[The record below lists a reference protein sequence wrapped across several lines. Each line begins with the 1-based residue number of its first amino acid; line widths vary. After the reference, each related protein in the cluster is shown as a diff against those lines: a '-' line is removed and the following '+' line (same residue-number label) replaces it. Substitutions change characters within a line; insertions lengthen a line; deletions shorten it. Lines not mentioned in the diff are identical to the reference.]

1 MKIKFEKTP
10 EQVELVKAMGSTNKV
25 QALEA
30 QDAFAAFIA
39 PVIQEV
45 LLQAGTAAAI
55 YEDMSYDEDD
65 SPSIPVDL
73 YYGEP
78 EGTFSV
84 WQQTVAGGLPTQQ
97 IGSFQEIK
105 VSTYPLDSAISFDK
119 RYVRKCRLDV
129 VARGLERLS
138 NDVLIKQERN
148 AWYVVLKMLADA
160 QSKTDAAGTLTNHV
174 FRAQGYLSSATPNRS
189 FLLEDVNKAM
199 TLLKRLNASYNYS
212 SPIGNEGR
220 GLTDLYVSPE
230 IMEQVRGFAYNPVNT
245 KQADAGLTS
254 IPLTDSQRER
264 IYSAAGMSEIF
275 GVTLHEL
282 LELGVGRKYNV
293 LFDEIAGTKV
303 YTKPDGTQGKVFEAA
318 DQILVGIDRSRRAF
332 VRTLAVNAETGGSF
346 NLRPDDQFL
355 ARSGKVGFYG
365 GLEEGRVALDA
376 RAVAGIIV

>member
-1 MKIKFEKTP
+1 
-10 EQVELVKAMGSTNKV
+10 
-25 QALEA
+25 
-30 QDAFAAFIA
+30 
-39 PVIQEV
+39 
-45 LLQAGTAAAI
+45 
-55 YEDMSYDEDD
+55 MSYDEDD

-84 WQQTVAGGLPTQQ
+84 WQQTVGGGLPTQQ

-160 QSKTDAAGTLTNHV
+160 ETKGVKHV
-174 FRAQGYLSSATPNRS
+174 FRSQVADTFQV
-189 FLLEDVNKAM
+189 EDINKAI
-199 TLLKRLNASYNYS
+199 TLLKRLNSAYNGTT
-212 SPIGNEGR
+212 PVGNEGR

-230 IMEQVRGFAYNPVNT
+230 IMETIRGFAYNPVNS
-245 KQADAGLTS
+245 KQAPSGTTS
-254 IPLTDSQRER
+254 IPLTDSVRER
-264 IYSAAGMSEIF
+264 IFSAAGMSDIW

-282 LELGVGRKYNV
+282 LELGAGAKYNV
-293 LFDEIAGTKV
+293 LFKELASTTQYSIPGVGSPSTFDAAG
-303 YTKPDGTQGKVFEAA
+303 DGK
-318 DQILVGIDRSRRAF
+318 DQVLIGIDRSRRSF
-332 VRTLAVNAETGGSF
+332 IRTLAVNAETGGSF

-355 ARSGKVGFYG
+355 ARSNKVGFYG

>member
-10 EQVELVKAMGSTNKV
+10 EQVELVKAMGSSNKV

-45 LLQAGTAAAI
+45 LLQAGTASAI

-160 QSKTDAAGTLTNHV
+160 ETKNVKHV
-174 FRAQGYLSSATPNRS
+174 FRSQVADTFQV
-189 FLLEDVNKAM
+189 DDINKAI
-199 TLLKRLNASYNYS
+199 TLLKRLNAAYNGTT
-212 SPIGNEGR
+212 PVGNEGR

-230 IMEQVRGFAYNPVNT
+230 IMETIRGFAYNPVNT
-245 KQADAGLTS
+245 KLGVSGATTG
-254 IPLTDSQRER
+254 IPLTDSVRER
-264 IYSAAGMSEIF
+264 IFSAAGMSDIW

-282 LELGVGRKYNV
+282 LELGIGSKYNV
-293 LFDEIAGTKV
+293 LFTELAN
-303 YTKPDGTQGKVFEAA
+303 GKTYGGSAFNGAN
-318 DQILVGIDRSRRAF
+318 DQILVGIDRSRRSF
-332 VRTLAVNAETGGSF
+332 IRTLAVNAETGGSF

-365 GLEEGRVALDA
+365 GLEEGRVALDS

>member
-10 EQVELVKAMGSTNKV
+10 EQVELVKAMGSSNKV
-25 QALEA
+25 DALEA
-30 QDAFAAFIA
+30 QDAFAAFIS

-73 YYGEP
+73 YYGET

-105 VSTYPLDSAISFDK
+105 VATYPLDSAISFDK

-160 QSKTDAAGTLTNHV
+160 VTQGRNHV
-174 FRAQGYLSSATPNRS
+174 FRSNVSGEFQV
-189 FLLEDVNKAM
+189 DDINKAM
-199 TLLKRLNASYNYS
+199 TLLKRLNAAYNGTT
-212 SPIGNEGR
+212 PVGNEGR

-245 KQADAGLTS
+245 KQAPGVADGKEA
-254 IPLTDSQRER
+254 IPLTDSVRDR
-264 IYSAAGMSEIF
+264 IFSAGGMTDIW
-275 GVTLHEL
+275 GVSLHEL

-293 LFDEIAGTKV
+293 LFDEIAGTKSFAKSDS
-303 YTKPDGTQGKVFEAA
+303 TGAGEFNGNTS
-318 DQILVGIDRSRRAF
+318 QILIGIDRSRRSF
-332 VRTLAVNAETGGSF
+332 IRTLAVNAENGGSF
-346 NLRPDDQFL
+346 TLKPDDQFL
-355 ARSGKVGFYG
+355 ARSGKIGFYG
-365 GLEEGRVALDA
+365 GLEEGRVGLDA
-376 RAVAGIIV
+376 KAVAGIIV

>member
-10 EQVELVKAMGSTNKV
+10 EQVELIKAMGSSNKV

-160 QSKTDAAGTLTNHV
+160 QTKGVNHV
-174 FRAQGYLSSATPNRS
+174 FRAQTSDI
-189 FLLEDVNKAM
+189 FQVEDINKAI
-199 TLLKRLNASYNYS
+199 TLLKRLNAAYNGAT
-212 SPIGNEGR
+212 PVGNEGK

-230 IMEQVRGFAYNPVNT
+230 IMEQIRGFAYNPVNT
-245 KQADAGLTS
+245 KQAVGGTTS
-254 IPLTDSQRER
+254 IPLTDSVRER
-264 IYSAAGMSEIF
+264 IFNAAGMTDIW

-293 LFDEIAGTKV
+293 LFDEIAASKNFS
-303 YTKPDGTQGKVFEAA
+303 KPDGTAA
-318 DQILVGIDRSRRAF
+318 GQFADTDEILIGVDRSRRAF
-332 VRTLAVNAETGGSF
+332 IRTLAVNAETGGSF

-365 GLEEGRVALDA
+365 GLEEGRVGLDA

>member
-10 EQVELVKAMGSTNKV
+10 EQVELVKAMGSSNKI

-30 QDAFAAFIA
+30 QEAFAAFIA

-45 LLQAGTAAAI
+45 LLQAGTASAI

-84 WQQTVAGGLPTQQ
+84 WQQTVGGGLPTQQ

-160 QSKTDAAGTLTNHV
+160 ETKGVKHV
-174 FRAQGYLSSATPNRS
+174 FRSQVADNFQV
-189 FLLEDVNKAM
+189 EDINKAI
-199 TLLKRLNASYNYS
+199 TLLKRLNSAYNGTT
-212 SPIGNEGR
+212 PVGNEGR

-230 IMEQVRGFAYNPVNT
+230 IMETIRGFAYNPVNS
-245 KQADAGLTS
+245 KQGISSNTTG
-254 IPLTDSQRER
+254 IPLTDSVRER
-264 IYSAAGMSEIF
+264 IFSAAGMSDIW

-282 LELGVGRKYNV
+282 LELGAGAKYNV
-293 LFDEIAGTKV
+293 LFKELAGS
-303 YTKPDGTQGKVFEAA
+303 TQYSIPGVGSPSTFDAAGSGK
-318 DQILVGIDRSRRAF
+318 DQILIGIDRSRRAF
-332 VRTLAVNAETGGSF
+332 IRTLAVNAETGGSF

-355 ARSGKVGFYG
+355 ARSNKVGFYG

>member
-10 EQVELVKAMGSTNKV
+10 EQVELVKAMGSSNKV

-160 QSKTDAAGTLTNHV
+160 QTKGVNHV
-174 FRAQGYLSSATPNRS
+174 FKAQTSDV
-189 FLLEDVNKAM
+189 FQVEDINKAI
-199 TLLKRLNASYNYS
+199 TLLKRLNAAYNGAT
-212 SPIGNEGR
+212 PVGNEGR

-230 IMEQVRGFAYNPVNT
+230 IMEQIRGFAYNPVNT
-245 KQADAGLTS
+245 KQAVGGATS
-254 IPLTDSQRER
+254 IPLTDSVRER
-264 IYSAAGMSEIF
+264 IFNAAGMTDIW

-293 LFDEIAGTKV
+293 LFDEIAGAKNFA
-303 YTKPDGTQGKVFEAA
+303 KPDGTSSGAFA
-318 DQILVGIDRSRRAF
+318 DTDEILIGIDRSRRSF
-332 VRTLAVNAETGGSF
+332 IRTLAVNAETGGSF

-365 GLEEGRVALDA
+365 GLEEGRVGLDS

>member
-10 EQVELVKAMGSTNKV
+10 EQIELVKAMGSSNKV

-78 EGTFSV
+78 EGTFAV

-148 AWYVVLKMLADA
+148 AWYVILKMLADA
-160 QSKTDAAGTLTNHV
+160 QTKGVNHV
-174 FRAQGYLSSATPNRS
+174 FRSQVAGTFQV
-189 FLLEDVNKAM
+189 EDINKAI
-199 TLLKRLNASYNYS
+199 TLLKRLNAAYNGTT
-212 SPIGNEGR
+212 PVGNEGR

-230 IMEQVRGFAYNPVNT
+230 IMEQIRGFAYNPVNT
-245 KQADAGLTS
+245 RQAVSGNTS
-254 IPLTDSQRER
+254 IPLTDSVRER
-264 IYSAAGMSEIF
+264 IFNAAGMTDIW

-293 LFDEIAGTKV
+293 LFDEISGTKDFK
-303 YTKPDGTQGKVFEAA
+303 KPDGTPAGSTPFAGNDEVL
-318 DQILVGIDRSRRAF
+318 IGIDRSRRSF
-332 VRTLAVNAETGGSF
+332 IRTLAVNAETGGSF

-365 GLEEGRVALDA
+365 GLEEGRVALDSK
-376 RAVAGIIV
+376 AVAGIIV

>member
-10 EQVELVKAMGSTNKV
+10 EQVELVKAMGSSNKV

-45 LLQAGTAAAI
+45 LLQAGTASAI

-160 QSKTDAAGTLTNHV
+160 ETKGVKHV
-174 FRAQGYLSSATPNRS
+174 FRSQVADTFQV
-189 FLLEDVNKAM
+189 DDINKAI
-199 TLLKRLNASYNYS
+199 TLLKRLNAAYNGTT
-212 SPIGNEGR
+212 PVGNEGR

-230 IMEQVRGFAYNPVNT
+230 IMETIRGFAYNPVNT
-245 KQADAGLTS
+245 KLGPSGATTG
-254 IPLTDSQRER
+254 IPLTDSVRER
-264 IYSAAGMSEIF
+264 IFSAGGMSDIW

-282 LELGVGRKYNV
+282 LELGIGAKYNV
-293 LFDEIAGTKV
+293 LFKELAS
-303 YTKPDGTQGKVFEAA
+303 GKTYGGSAFDAVPNG
-318 DQILVGIDRSRRAF
+318 DQILIGIDRSRRSF
-332 VRTLAVNAETGGSF
+332 IRTLAVNAETGGSF

-365 GLEEGRVALDA
+365 GLEEGRVGLDA
-376 RAVAGIIV
+376 KAVAGIIV

>member
-10 EQVELVKAMGSTNKV
+10 EQVELIKAMGSSNKV
-25 QALEA
+25 EALEA
-30 QDAFAAFIA
+30 QDAFAAFIS

-45 LLQAGTAAAI
+45 LLQAGTASAI

-73 YYGEP
+73 YYGET
-78 EGTFSV
+78 EGTFAV

-148 AWYVVLKMLADA
+148 AWYVILKMLADA
-160 QSKTDAAGTLTNHV
+160 KTKNINHV
-174 FRAQGYLSSATPNRS
+174 FRAQASDV
-189 FLLEDVNKAM
+189 FQVEDINKAI
-199 TLLKRLNASYNYS
+199 TLLKRLNAAYNGAT
-212 SPIGNEGR
+212 PVGNEGR

-230 IMEQVRGFAYNPVNT
+230 IMEQIRSFAYNPVNS
-245 KQADAGLTS
+245 KQGISTNTTG
-254 IPLTDSQRER
+254 IPLTDSVRER
-264 IYSAAGMSEIF
+264 IFNSAGMTDIW

-293 LFDEIAGTKV
+293 LFDEIASSKKFGKPTEDPEVTGSVFGT
-303 YTKPDGTQGKVFEAA
+303 TDE
-318 DQILVGIDRSRRAF
+318 ILIGIDRSRRSF
-332 VRTLAVNAETGGSF
+332 IRTLAVNAETGGSF
-346 NLRPDDQFL
+346 TLKPDDQFL

-365 GLEEGRVALDA
+365 GLEEGRVGLDA
-376 RAVAGIIV
+376 KAVAGIIV

>member
-10 EQVELVKAMGSTNKV
+10 EQVELVKAMGSSNKV

-45 LLQAGTAAAI
+45 LLQAGTATAI

-105 VSTYPLDSAISFDK
+105 VSTYTLDSAISFDK

-138 NDVLIKQERN
+138 NDVLLKQERN

-160 QSKTDAAGTLTNHV
+160 QTKSVNHA
-174 FRAQGYLSSATPNRS
+174 FRAQTSSV
-189 FLLEDVNKAM
+189 FQIDDINKAI
-199 TLLKRLNASYNYS
+199 TLLKRLNAAYTGGT
-212 SPIGNEGR
+212 PIGNEGR

-230 IMEQVRGFAYNPVNT
+230 IMEQIRGFAYNPVNT
-245 KQADAGLTS
+245 TQAAGGSTS
-254 IPLTDSQRER
+254 IPLTDSVRER
-264 IYSAAGMSEIF
+264 IFNAAGMTDIW

-282 LELGVGRKYNV
+282 LELGIDRKYNV
-293 LFDEIAGTKV
+293 LFDQIANANGRV
-303 YTKPDGTQGKVFEAA
+303 FSQPDGVSAANVFDSSS
-318 DQILVGIDRSRRAF
+318 DQILIGLDRSRRSF
-332 VRTLAVNAETGGSF
+332 IRTLAVNAETGGSF

>member
-10 EQVELVKAMGSTNKV
+10 EQVELVKAMGSSNKV

-45 LLQAGTAAAI
+45 LLQAGTASAI
-55 YEDMSYDEDD
+55 YEDMTYDEDD

-73 YYGEP
+73 YFGEP
-78 EGTFSV
+78 EGTFAV

-97 IGSFQEIK
+97 IGTFQEIK

-160 QSKTDAAGTLTNHV
+160 ETKGVNHV
-174 FRAQGYLSSATPNRS
+174 FKAQTPDV
-189 FLLEDVNKAM
+189 FQVEDINKAI
-199 TLLKRLNASYNYS
+199 TLLKRLNAAYNGAT
-212 SPIGNEGR
+212 PVGNEGR

-230 IMEQVRGFAYNPVNT
+230 VMEQIRGFAYNPVNT
-245 KQADAGLTS
+245 RQAVGGTTS
-254 IPLTDSQRER
+254 IPLTDSVRER
-264 IYSAAGMSEIF
+264 IFNAAGMTDIW

-293 LFDEIAGTKV
+293 LFDEIAGSKSFS
-303 YTKPDGTQGKVFEAA
+303 KPDGSSSAA
-318 DQILVGIDRSRRAF
+318 FAASDEILIGIDRSRRSF
-332 VRTLAVNAETGGSF
+332 IRTLAVNAETGGSF

-365 GLEEGRVALDA
+365 GLEEGRVGLDA

>member
-10 EQVELVKAMGSTNKV
+10 EQVELVKAMGSSNKV
-25 QALEA
+25 QAIEA
-30 QDAFAAFIA
+30 QEAFASFIA

-45 LLQAGTAAAI
+45 LLQAGTSAAI

-78 EGTFSV
+78 EGTFAV

-105 VSTYPLDSAISFDK
+105 VSTYALDSAISFDK

-148 AWYVVLKMLADA
+148 AWYVILKMLADA
-160 QSKTDAAGTLTNHV
+160 ETKGVNHV
-174 FRAQGYLSSATPNRS
+174 FRSQVNDN
-189 FLLEDVNKAM
+189 FQVEDINKAI
-199 TLLKRLNASYNYS
+199 TLLKRLNAAYNGTT
-212 SPIGNEGR
+212 PVGNEGR

-230 IMEQVRGFAYNPVNT
+230 IMEQIRSFAYNPVNT
-245 KQADAGLTS
+245 KAAPSGGNTS
-254 IPLTDSQRER
+254 IPLTDSVRER
-264 IYSAAGMSEIF
+264 IFNSAGMTDIW

-282 LELGVGRKYNV
+282 LELGVSRKYNV
-293 LFDEIAGTKV
+293 LFGEVASGKS
-303 YTKPDGTQGKVFEAA
+303 YAKPDGNGNAAFDGGTQEVL
-318 DQILVGIDRSRRAF
+318 IGIDRSRRSF
-332 VRTLAVNAETGGSF
+332 IRTLAVNAETGGSF

-376 RAVAGIIV
+376 KAVAGIIV

>member
-10 EQVELVKAMGSTNKV
+10 EQVELVKAMGSSNKV

-30 QDAFAAFIA
+30 QDAFASFIA

-45 LLQAGTAAAI
+45 LLQAGTASAI
-55 YEDMSYDEDD
+55 YEDMTYDEDD

-148 AWYVVLKMLADA
+148 AWYVILKMLADA
-160 QSKTDAAGTLTNHV
+160 KTKGINHV
-174 FRAQGYLSSATPNRS
+174 FRAQSAGS
-189 FLLEDVNKAM
+189 FQVEDINKAI
-199 TLLKRLNASYNYS
+199 TLLKRLNAAYTGAT
-212 SPIGNEGR
+212 PVGNEGR

-230 IMEQVRGFAYNPVNT
+230 IMEQIRSFAYNPVNS
-245 KQADAGLTS
+245 KQGIASNTTG
-254 IPLTDSQRER
+254 IPLTDSVRER
-264 IYSAAGMSEIF
+264 IFSAAGMSDIW

-293 LFDEIAGTKV
+293 LFDEIASSKAF
-303 YTKPDGTQGKVFEAA
+303 TKPDGTSSSNSFQSSEEVL
-318 DQILVGIDRSRRAF
+318 IGIDRSRRSF
-332 VRTLAVNAETGGSF
+332 IRTLAVNAETGGSF

>member
-1 MKIKFEKTP
+1 MKIKFDKTQ
-10 EQVELVKAMGSTNKV
+10 EQVELVKAMGSTNKI
-25 QALEA
+25 QAVEA
-30 QDAFAAFIA
+30 QEAFAAFIA

-45 LLQAGTAAAI
+45 LLQAGTASAF
-55 YEDMSYDEDD
+55 YEDMTYDEDD

-129 VARGLERLS
+129 IARGLERLS

-160 QSKTDAAGTLTNHV
+160 QTKGVNHV
-174 FRAQGYLSSATPNRS
+174 FRANVNNLFQV
-189 FLLEDVNKAM
+189 DDMNKAI
-199 TLLKRLNASYNYS
+199 TLLKRLNAAYNGAT
-212 SPIGNEGR
+212 PVGNEGR

-230 IMEQVRGFAYNPVNT
+230 IMEQIRSFAYNPVNT
-245 KQADAGLTS
+245 RQATGGNTS
-254 IPLTDSQRER
+254 IPMTDSMRDR
-264 IYSAAGMSEIF
+264 IYSSAGMADIW

-282 LELGVGRKYNV
+282 LELGTNGKYNV
-293 LFDEIAGTKV
+293 LFDEIAGAKTFAKA
-303 YTKPDGTQGKVFEAA
+303 DGTAA
-318 DQILVGIDRSRRAF
+318 SDFGATDEILIGIDRSRRSF
-332 VRTLAVNAETGGSF
+332 VRTLAVNAETGGTF

-365 GLEEGRVALDA
+365 GLEEGRVALDSK
-376 RAVAGIIV
+376 AVAGIIV

>member
-10 EQVELVKAMGSTNKV
+10 EQIELVKAMGSSNKV

-45 LLQAGTAAAI
+45 LLQAGTASAI

-78 EGTFSV
+78 EGTFAV

-160 QSKTDAAGTLTNHV
+160 ETKGVKHV
-174 FRAQGYLSSATPNRS
+174 FRSQVADTFQVD
-189 FLLEDVNKAM
+189 DVNKAI
-199 TLLKRLNASYNYS
+199 TLLKRLNAAYNGTT
-212 SPIGNEGR
+212 PVGNEGR

-230 IMEQVRGFAYNPVNT
+230 IMETIRGFAYNPVNS
-245 KQADAGLTS
+245 KQGISSNTTG
-254 IPLTDSQRER
+254 IPLTDSVRER
-264 IYSAAGMSEIF
+264 IFSAAGMSDIW

-282 LELGVGRKYNV
+282 LELGAGAKYNV
-293 LFDEIAGTKV
+293 LFKELAGTTQYSIPGV
-303 YTKPDGTQGKVFEAA
+303 GSPSQFDAAGDGK
-318 DQILVGIDRSRRAF
+318 DQILIGIDRSRRSF
-332 VRTLAVNAETGGSF
+332 IRTLAVNAETGGSF

-376 RAVAGIIV
+376 KAVAGIIV

>member
-10 EQVELVKAMGSTNKV
+10 EQVELVKAMGSSNKA
-25 QALEA
+25 QAIEA
-30 QDAFAAFIA
+30 QDAFAAFIS

-45 LLQAGTAAAI
+45 LLQAGTAPAI

-84 WQQTVAGGLPTQQ
+84 WQQTVGGGLPTQQ

-160 QSKTDAAGTLTNHV
+160 QTKGVKHVFKAGTSGV
-174 FRAQGYLSSATPNRS
+174 FQID
-189 FLLEDVNKAM
+189 DVNKAI
-199 TLLKRLNASYNYS
+199 TLLKRLNAAYNGAT
-212 SPIGNEGR
+212 PVGNEGR

-230 IMEQVRGFAYNPVNT
+230 IMEQIRGFAYNPVNT
-245 KQADAGLTS
+245 RQAVDGTTS
-254 IPLTDSQRER
+254 IPLTDSVRDR
-264 IYSAAGMSEIF
+264 IFSAAGMSDIW
-275 GVTLHEL
+275 GVSLHEL
-282 LELGVGRKYNV
+282 LELGEGRKYNV
-293 LFDEIAGTKV
+293 LFGEIANGKTFA
-303 YTKPDGTQGKVFEAA
+303 KPDGSDSGAFNSTTQELL
-318 DQILVGIDRSRRAF
+318 IGIDRSRRSF
-332 VRTLAVNAETGGSF
+332 IRTLAVNAETGGSF
-346 NLRPDDQFL
+346 VLRPDDQFL
-355 ARSGKVGFYG
+355 ARSNKVGFYG

>member
-10 EQVELVKAMGSTNKV
+10 EQVELVKAMGSSNKI

-30 QDAFAAFIA
+30 QEAFAAFIA

-45 LLQAGTAAAI
+45 LLQAGTASAI
-55 YEDMSYDEDD
+55 YEDMTYDEDD

-78 EGTFSV
+78 EGTFAV

-160 QSKTDAAGTLTNHV
+160 ETKSVKHV
-174 FRAQGYLSSATPNRS
+174 FRSQVADTFQV
-189 FLLEDVNKAM
+189 DDINKAI
-199 TLLKRLNASYNYS
+199 TLLKRLNAAYNGAT
-212 SPIGNEGR
+212 PVGNEGR

-230 IMEQVRGFAYNPVNT
+230 IMETIRGFAYNPVNS
-245 KQADAGLTS
+245 KASPSGANTS
-254 IPLTDSQRER
+254 IPLTDSVRER
-264 IYSAAGMSEIF
+264 IFSAAGMSDIW

-282 LELGVGRKYNV
+282 LELGVGAKYNV
-293 LFDEIAGTKV
+293 LFKELSIGKTYAIPGGSGTAF
-303 YTKPDGTQGKVFEAA
+303 DGAN
-318 DQILVGIDRSRRAF
+318 DQILIGIDRSRRTF
-332 VRTLAVNAETGGSF
+332 IRTLAVNAETGGSF

-355 ARSGKVGFYG
+355 ARSNKVGFYG

>member
-10 EQVELVKAMGSTNKV
+10 EQVELVKAMGSSNKV

-45 LLQAGTAAAI
+45 LLQAGTASAI

-78 EGTFSV
+78 EGTFAV

-160 QSKTDAAGTLTNHV
+160 ETKGVKHV
-174 FRAQGYLSSATPNRS
+174 FRSQVADTFQV
-189 FLLEDVNKAM
+189 DDINKAI
-199 TLLKRLNASYNYS
+199 TLLKRLNAAYNGAT
-212 SPIGNEGR
+212 PVGNEGR

-230 IMEQVRGFAYNPVNT
+230 IMETIRGFAYNPVNT
-245 KQADAGLTS
+245 KLGPTNATTG
-254 IPLTDSQRER
+254 IPLTDSVRER
-264 IYSAAGMSEIF
+264 IFSAAGMSDIW

-282 LELGVGRKYNV
+282 LELGVGAKYNV
-293 LFDEIAGTKV
+293 LFKELSNGKTYGGTAFDV
-303 YTKPDGTQGKVFEAA
+303 TPS
-318 DQILVGIDRSRRAF
+318 DQILVGIDRSRRSF
-332 VRTLAVNAETGGSF
+332 IRTLAVNAETGGSF

-365 GLEEGRVALDA
+365 GLEEGRVGLDA

>member
-10 EQVELVKAMGSTNKV
+10 EQVELVKAMGSSNKV

-45 LLQAGTAAAI
+45 LLQAGTASAI
-55 YEDMSYDEDD
+55 YEDMTYDEDD

-105 VSTYPLDSAISFDK
+105 VSTYTLDSAISFDK

-160 QSKTDAAGTLTNHV
+160 QTKGLNHV
-174 FRAQGYLSSATPNRS
+174 FRAQSAGN
-189 FLLEDVNKAM
+189 FQVDDINKAI
-199 TLLKRLNASYNYS
+199 TLLKRLNAAYNGAT
-212 SPIGNEGR
+212 PVGNEGR

-230 IMEQVRGFAYNPVNT
+230 IMEQIRSFAYNPVNT
-245 KQADAGLTS
+245 KQAALGTTS
-254 IPLTDSQRER
+254 IPLTDSVRER
-264 IYSAAGMSEIF
+264 IFSAAGMSDIW

-282 LELGVGRKYNV
+282 LELGAGRKYNV
-293 LFDEIAGTKV
+293 LFDEIAGLKSFA
-303 YTKPDGTQGKVFEAA
+303 KPDTTGGSRFGDTNVNDE
-318 DQILVGIDRSRRAF
+318 ILIGIDRSRRSF
-332 VRTLAVNAETGGSF
+332 IRTLAVNAETGGSF

>member
-10 EQVELVKAMGSTNKV
+10 EQVELVKAMGSSNKV

-45 LLQAGTAAAI
+45 LLQAGTASAI

-105 VSTYPLDSAISFDK
+105 VSTYTLDSAISFDK

-160 QSKTDAAGTLTNHV
+160 QTKGLNHV
-174 FRAQGYLSSATPNRS
+174 FRAQSPGN
-189 FLLEDVNKAM
+189 FQVDDINKAI
-199 TLLKRLNASYNYS
+199 TLLKRLNAAYNGAT
-212 SPIGNEGR
+212 PVGNEGR

-230 IMEQVRGFAYNPVNT
+230 IMEQIRSFAYNPVNS
-245 KQADAGLTS
+245 KQGITS
-254 IPLTDSQRER
+254 NTTGIPLTDSVRER
-264 IYSAAGMSEIF
+264 IFSAAGMSDIW

-293 LFDEIAGTKV
+293 LFDEIAGGKSFTKA
-303 YTKPDGTQGKVFEAA
+303 DGTGASDFGANPSYLKDE
-318 DQILVGIDRSRRAF
+318 ILIGVDRSRRSF
-332 VRTLAVNAETGGSF
+332 IRTLAVNAETGGSF

>member
-10 EQVELVKAMGSTNKV
+10 EQIELVKAMGSTNKV

-45 LLQAGTAAAI
+45 LLQAGTASAI
-55 YEDMSYDEDD
+55 YEDMTYDEDD

-138 NDVLIKQERN
+138 NDVLLKQERN

-160 QSKTDAAGTLTNHV
+160 QTKGVNHA
-174 FRAQGYLSSATPNRS
+174 FRAQTSNV
-189 FLLEDVNKAM
+189 FQIDDINKAI
-199 TLLKRLNASYNYS
+199 TLLKRLNAAYTGGT
-212 SPIGNEGR
+212 PIGNEGR

-230 IMEQVRGFAYNPVNT
+230 IMEQIRGFAYNPVNT
-245 KQADAGLTS
+245 TQAVGGSTS
-254 IPLTDSQRER
+254 IPLSDSVRER
-264 IYSAAGMSEIF
+264 IFNAAGMTDIW

-282 LELGVGRKYNV
+282 LELGVDRKYNV
-293 LFDEIAGTKV
+293 LFDQIAASKTFA
-303 YTKPDGTQGKVFEAA
+303 KPDGTSNITFDSTT
-318 DQILVGIDRSRRAF
+318 DQLLIGIDRSRRSF
-332 VRTLAVNAETGGSF
+332 IRTLAVNAETGGSF

>member
-10 EQVELVKAMGSTNKV
+10 EQVELVKAMASSNKV
-25 QALEA
+25 DALEA
-30 QDAFAAFIA
+30 QDAFAAFIS

-55 YEDMSYDEDD
+55 YEDMTYNEDD

-73 YYGEP
+73 YYGET
-78 EGTFSV
+78 EGTFAV

-97 IGSFQEIK
+97 IGTFQEIK

-129 VARGLERLS
+129 IARGLERLS

-160 QSKTDAAGTLTNHV
+160 ATQGRNHV
-174 FRAQGYLSSATPNRS
+174 FRSNIAGEFQV
-189 FLLEDVNKAM
+189 DDINKAM
-199 TLLKRLNASYNYS
+199 TLLKRINAAYNGTT
-212 SPIGNEGR
+212 PVGNEGR

-230 IMEQVRGFAYNPVNT
+230 IMEQVRGFAYNPVNV
-245 KQADAGLTS
+245 KQAPGVVGGTDA
-254 IPLTDSQRER
+254 IPLTDSVRER
-264 IYSAAGMSEIF
+264 IFSAGGMADIW
-275 GVTLHEL
+275 GVSLHEL

-293 LFDEIAGTKV
+293 LFDEIAGTKNFAKV
-303 YTKPDGTQGKVFEAA
+303 DGTSSAQFDGANS
-318 DQILVGIDRSRRAF
+318 QILVGIDRSRRSF
-332 VRTLAVNAETGGSF
+332 IRTLAVNAENGGSF
-346 NLRPDDQFL
+346 TLKPDDQFL

-365 GLEEGRVALDA
+365 GLEEGRVGLDA
-376 RAVAGIIV
+376 KAVAGIIV

>member
-10 EQVELVKAMGSTNKV
+10 EQVELVKAMGSSNKV

-45 LLQAGTAAAI
+45 LLQAGTAAAF

-78 EGTFSV
+78 EGTFAV

-160 QSKTDAAGTLTNHV
+160 QTKGVNHV
-174 FRAQGYLSSATPNRS
+174 FRSQTSGV
-189 FLLEDVNKAM
+189 FQVEDINKAI
-199 TLLKRLNASYNYS
+199 TLLKRLNSAYNGTT
-212 SPIGNEGR
+212 PVGNEGR

-230 IMEQVRGFAYNPVNT
+230 IMEQIRGFAYNPVNT
-245 KQADAGLTS
+245 RQAVSGTTS
-254 IPLTDSQRER
+254 IPLTDSVRER
-264 IYSAAGMSEIF
+264 IFNAAGMTDIW

-293 LFDEIAGTKV
+293 LFDEIAATKSFA
-303 YTKPDGTQGKVFEAA
+303 KPDGTGGSAFASSNVNDEVL
-318 DQILVGIDRSRRAF
+318 IGIDRSRRSF
-332 VRTLAVNAETGGSF
+332 IRTLAVNAETGGSF

-365 GLEEGRVALDA
+365 GLEEGRIALDA

>member
-10 EQVELVKAMGSTNKV
+10 EQVELVKAMGSSNKV

-45 LLQAGTAAAI
+45 LLQAGTASAI
-55 YEDMSYDEDD
+55 YEDMTYDEDD

-78 EGTFSV
+78 EGTFAV

-160 QSKTDAAGTLTNHV
+160 QTKGVNHV
-174 FRAQGYLSSATPNRS
+174 FKAQTADV
-189 FLLEDVNKAM
+189 FQVEDINKAI
-199 TLLKRLNASYNYS
+199 TLLKRLNAAYNGAT
-212 SPIGNEGR
+212 PVGNEGR

-230 IMEQVRGFAYNPVNT
+230 VMEQIRGFAYNPVNT
-245 KQADAGLTS
+245 KQAVGGTTS
-254 IPLTDSQRER
+254 IPLTDSVRER
-264 IYSAAGMSEIF
+264 IFNAAGMTDIW

-293 LFDEIAGTKV
+293 LFDEIAGSKNFS
-303 YTKPDGTQGKVFEAA
+303 KPDGSSSGAFASTDE
-318 DQILVGIDRSRRAF
+318 ILIGIDRSRRSF
-332 VRTLAVNAETGGSF
+332 IRTLAVNAETGGSF

-365 GLEEGRVALDA
+365 GLEEGRVGLDA

>member
-1 MKIKFEKTP
+1 
-10 EQVELVKAMGSTNKV
+10 
-25 QALEA
+25 
-30 QDAFAAFIA
+30 
-39 PVIQEV
+39 
-45 LLQAGTAAAI
+45 
-55 YEDMSYDEDD
+55 MSYDEDD

-78 EGTFSV
+78 EGTFAV

-160 QSKTDAAGTLTNHV
+160 QTKGVNHV
-174 FRAQGYLSSATPNRS
+174 FRSQTSGV
-189 FLLEDVNKAM
+189 FQVEDINKAI
-199 TLLKRLNASYNYS
+199 TLLKRLNSAYNGS
-212 SPIGNEGR
+212 TPVGNEGR

-230 IMEQVRGFAYNPVNT
+230 IMEQIRGFAYNPVNT
-245 KQADAGLTS
+245 KQAVSGTTS
-254 IPLTDSQRER
+254 IPLTDSVRER
-264 IYSAAGMSEIF
+264 IFNAAGMTDIW

-293 LFDEIAGTKV
+293 LFDEIAAAKSFA
-303 YTKPDGTQGKVFEAA
+303 KPDGTGGSSFASSNVNDEVL
-318 DQILVGIDRSRRAF
+318 IGIDRSRRSF
-332 VRTLAVNAETGGSF
+332 IRTLAVNAETGGSF

-365 GLEEGRVALDA
+365 GLEEGRIALDA

>member
-10 EQVELVKAMGSTNKV
+10 EQVELIKAMGSSNKV
-25 QALEA
+25 EALEA
-30 QDAFAAFIA
+30 QDAFAAFIS

-78 EGTFSV
+78 EGTFAV

-97 IGSFQEIK
+97 IGSFQEVK

-160 QSKTDAAGTLTNHV
+160 QTKGVNHV
-174 FRAQGYLSSATPNRS
+174 FRAQSAGN
-189 FLLEDVNKAM
+189 FQIDDINKAI
-199 TLLKRLNASYNYS
+199 TLLKRLNAAYNGAT
-212 SPIGNEGR
+212 PVGNEGR

-230 IMEQVRGFAYNPVNT
+230 IMEQIRGFAYNPVNT
-245 KQADAGLTS
+245 KQATAGTTS
-254 IPLTDSQRER
+254 IPLTDSVRER
-264 IYSAAGMSEIF
+264 IFSAAGMADIW

-293 LFDEIAGTKV
+293 LFDEIAGTKQFAEA
-303 YTKPDGTQGKVFEAA
+303 DGTTNAGAFASTSE
-318 DQILVGIDRSRRAF
+318 ILIGIDRSRRSF
-332 VRTLAVNAETGGSF
+332 IRTLAVNAETGGSF
-346 NLRPDDQFL
+346 TLKPDDQFL

-376 RAVAGIIV
+376 KAVAGIIV

>member
-10 EQVELVKAMGSTNKV
+10 EQVELVKAMGSSNKI

-30 QDAFAAFIA
+30 QEAFAAFIA

-45 LLQAGTAAAI
+45 LLQAGTASAI

-84 WQQTVAGGLPTQQ
+84 WQQTVGGGLPTQQ

-160 QSKTDAAGTLTNHV
+160 ETKGVKHV
-174 FRAQGYLSSATPNRS
+174 FRSQVADNFQV
-189 FLLEDVNKAM
+189 EDINKAI
-199 TLLKRLNASYNYS
+199 TLLKRLNSAYNGAT
-212 SPIGNEGR
+212 PVGNEGR

-230 IMEQVRGFAYNPVNT
+230 IMETIRGFAYNPVNS
-245 KQADAGLTS
+245 KQGISSNTTG
-254 IPLTDSQRER
+254 IPLTDSVRER
-264 IYSAAGMSEIF
+264 IFSAAGMSDIW

-282 LELGVGRKYNV
+282 LELGAGAKYNV
-293 LFDEIAGTKV
+293 LFKELAGS
-303 YTKPDGTQGKVFEAA
+303 TQYSIPGVGSPSTFDAAGSGK
-318 DQILVGIDRSRRAF
+318 DQILIGIDRSRRAF
-332 VRTLAVNAETGGSF
+332 IRTLAVNAETGGSF

-355 ARSGKVGFYG
+355 ARSNKVGFYG

>member
-10 EQVELVKAMGSTNKV
+10 EQVELVKAMGSSNKV

-45 LLQAGTAAAI
+45 LLQAGTASAI

-78 EGTFSV
+78 EGTFAV

-160 QSKTDAAGTLTNHV
+160 ETKGVKHV
-174 FRAQGYLSSATPNRS
+174 FRSQVADTFQV
-189 FLLEDVNKAM
+189 DDINKAI
-199 TLLKRLNASYNYS
+199 TLLKRLNAAYNGAT
-212 SPIGNEGR
+212 PVGNEGR

-230 IMEQVRGFAYNPVNT
+230 IMETIRGFAYNPVNSSRGIST
-245 KQADAGLTS
+245 NTTG
-254 IPLTDSQRER
+254 IPLTDSVRER
-264 IYSAAGMSEIF
+264 IFSAAGMSDIW

-282 LELGVGRKYNV
+282 LELGVGAKYNV
-293 LFDEIAGTKV
+293 LFKELSSGKTYGGTAFDA
-303 YTKPDGTQGKVFEAA
+303 TPS
-318 DQILVGIDRSRRAF
+318 DQILVGIDRSRRSF
-332 VRTLAVNAETGGSF
+332 IRTLAVNAETGGSF

-365 GLEEGRVALDA
+365 GLEEGRVGLDA

>member
-10 EQVELVKAMGSTNKV
+10 EQVELVKAMGSSNKV
-25 QALEA
+25 DALEA
-30 QDAFAAFIA
+30 QDAFAAFIS

-55 YEDMSYDEDD
+55 YEDMTYNEDD

-73 YYGEP
+73 YYGET

-160 QSKTDAAGTLTNHV
+160 VTQNKKHV
-174 FRAQGYLSSATPNRS
+174 FRSNIAGEFQV
-189 FLLEDVNKAM
+189 DDINKAM
-199 TLLKRLNASYNYS
+199 TLLKRINAAYNGTT
-212 SPIGNEGR
+212 PVGNEGR

-230 IMEQVRGFAYNPVNT
+230 IMEQVRGFAYNPVNI
-245 KQADAGLTS
+245 KQAPGVADGKEA
-254 IPLTDSQRER
+254 IPLTDSVRDR
-264 IYSAAGMSEIF
+264 IFSAGGMADIW
-275 GVTLHEL
+275 GVSLHEL
-282 LELGVGRKYNV
+282 LELGVGRKYNA
-293 LFDEIAGTKV
+293 LFDEIAGTNLF
-303 YTKPDGTQGKVFEAA
+303 TKADGTSSQGQFNGANSE
-318 DQILVGIDRSRRAF
+318 ILVGIDRSRRSF
-332 VRTLAVNAETGGSF
+332 IRTLAVNAENGGSF
-346 NLRPDDQFL
+346 TLKPDDQFL
-355 ARSGKVGFYG
+355 ARSGKIGFYG
-365 GLEEGRVALDA
+365 GLEEGRVGLDA
-376 RAVAGIIV
+376 KAVAGIIV